1 MACRLTIDL
10 SPPLSPALLPPEVYA
25 DLYKSYVST
34 YRALGF
40 ALMGR
45 TNAPKSQPAPPPK
58 ERTDRPPKPV
68 VKAPVPDTATPS
80 PGLARGR
87 AADPSVAS
95 YTRVAAGTAPAPPSP
110 PPSSPPDMSMSNH
123 SVKVVPDAQPQP
135 KPKRVTPARSQ
146 VNPGVSESG
155 NLAFDAVMSDVDS
168 TPPTASSKGKSPA
181 SARRPP
187 GVPGTFQVSQIWG
200 PYPLRLPA
208 RGFTEDLKVMV
219 IEDPD
224 IVSLTKQLEEGA
236 VPENGFT
243 FPSAVDSKLT
253 EAYQKFVGDSSEN
266 TRRGTAFV
274 LRATPT
280 ALKRMET
287 SSERL
292 VTKGWHIVRSIKEQK
307 DKFWIARNDDVLMFR
322 LIEEFGFR

>member
-34 YRALGF
+34 FRALGF
-40 ALMGR
+40 ALMGH

-58 ERTDRPPKPV
+58 ERTDRPPKPA

-95 YTRVAAGTAPAPPSP
+95 YARVAAGTAPAPPPP

-155 NLAFDAVMSDVDS
+155 NSAFDAVMSDVDS
-168 TPPTASSKGKSPA
+168 TPPTASSKEKSPA
-181 SARRPP
+181 SARQPP
-187 GVPGTFQVSQIWG
+187 SILGTF
-200 PYPLRLPA
+200 
-208 RGFTEDLKVMV
+208 
-219 IEDPD
+219 
-224 IVSLTKQLEEGA
+224 
-236 VPENGFT
+236 
-243 FPSAVDSKLT
+243 
-253 EAYQKFVGDSSEN
+253 
-266 TRRGTAFV
+266 
-274 LRATPT
+274 
-280 ALKRMET
+280 
-287 SSERL
+287 
-292 VTKGWHIVRSIKEQK
+292 
-307 DKFWIARNDDVLMFR
+307 
-322 LIEEFGFR
+322 

>member
-40 ALMGR
+40 ALMGH

-58 ERTDRPPKPV
+58 ERTDRPPKPA
-68 VKAPVPDTATPS
+68 VKTPVPDTATPS

-95 YTRVAAGTAPAPPSP
+95 YARVAAGTAPAPPSP

-146 VNPGVSESG
+146 VPRVSESG
-155 NLAFDAVMSDVDS
+155 NSAFDAVMSDVDS
-168 TPPTASSKGKSPA
+168 TPSPVSSNGLYPDSP
-181 SARRPP
+181 RRPP
-187 GVPGTFQVSQIWG
+187 RVPGTFQV
-200 PYPLRLPA
+200 
-208 RGFTEDLKVMV
+208 
-219 IEDPD
+219 
-224 IVSLTKQLEEGA
+224 
-236 VPENGFT
+236 
-243 FPSAVDSKLT
+243 
-253 EAYQKFVGDSSEN
+253 
-266 TRRGTAFV
+266 
-274 LRATPT
+274 
-280 ALKRMET
+280 
-287 SSERL
+287 
-292 VTKGWHIVRSIKEQK
+292 
-307 DKFWIARNDDVLMFR
+307 
-322 LIEEFGFR
+322 